1 VARATQCRK
10 TATNFQSSGVKMKK
24 KSFTVMWMPSGNI
37 GPRTFSVPQV
47 YLYISIGL
55 LVFSLLLLLIGGYWG
70 HRLYHNTSELRRQN
84 ANLQHEV
91 KDLDTLRDTMHQL
104 QKDESVIRGFLGV
117 DGDNKE
123 ESSLGQGGE
132 PSTDLSTVA
141 LNDAITF
148 RRLELTEREQATEI
162 VDRAKALQADF
173 RELVEAMWDR
183 RQALDSTPSIVPVRA
198 DSYWFSS
205 GFGWRRSPFTGA
217 KEFHNGLDICS
228 NKGTPIIAPADGVVY
243 RRGHHRYLGKY
254 IRINHGRGI
263 TTTYGHLSAL
273 SVERG
278 QKVKRGDIIG
288 LMGNTGR
295 SVGTHLHYSLKVK
308 TKYVN
313 PFHYILNTRRNR
325 LVDFY
330 KETGGSGK

>member
-1 VARATQCRK
+1 MDNKLTNVLISLAVILVIFAVIMFAFGTQE
-10 TATNFQSSGVKMKK
+10 SV
-24 KSFTVMWMPSGNI
+24 
-37 GPRTFSVPQV
+37 GPFNFSVDQATLV
-47 YLYISIGL
+47 LRFVFVIVGL
-55 LVFSLLLLLIGGYWG
+55 LIAFAIY
-70 HRLYHNTSELRRQN
+70 YFTRQN
-84 ANLQHEV
+84 AAWEIGTRQVVWMAIGAALYAV
-91 KDLDTLRDTMHQL
+91 
-104 QKDESVIRGFLGV
+104 
-117 DGDNKE
+117 
-123 ESSLGQGGE
+123 QGGE
-132 PSTDLSTVA
+132 PSTDLSNVA

-148 RRLELTEREQATEI
+148 RTPALTEREQATEI
-162 VDRAKALQADF
+162 ADRAKALQTDF
-173 RELVEAMWDR
+173 RELVEAMWDQ
-183 RQALDSTPSIVPVRA
+183 RQVLDSTPSIVPVRA

-228 NKGTPIIAPADGVVY
+228 SKGTPIVAPADGVVY
-243 RRGHHRYLGKY
+243 RKGQHRYLGKY

-263 TTTYGHLSAL
+263 TTTYGHLSGL

-288 LMGNTGR
+288 FMGNTGR

-330 KETGGSGK
+330 QETAGGGK

>member
-1 VARATQCRK
+1 
-10 TATNFQSSGVKMKK
+10 MKK
-24 KSFTVMWMPSGNI
+24 KTFTVMWMPSGTV

-55 LVFSLLLLLIGGYWG
+55 LIFSLLLLLIGGYWG
-70 HRLYHNTSELRRQN
+70 HRLYHNTRELRRQN
-84 ANLQHEV
+84 VNLQHEV
-91 KDLDTLRDTMHQL
+91 KDLDTLRETIHQI

-148 RRLELTEREQATEI
+148 RRPALPEREQATEI
-162 VDRAKALQADF
+162 AERAKGLQADF
-173 RELVEAMWDR
+173 RELVEAMWDQ
-183 RQALDSTPSIVPVRA
+183 RQVLDSTPSIVPVRA

-243 RRGHHRYLGKY
+243 RRGQHRYLGKY

-263 TTTYGHLSAL
+263 TTTYGHLSGL

-288 LMGNTGR
+288 FMGNTGR

-330 KETGGSGK
+330 QETAGGGK

>member
-1 VARATQCRK
+1 
-10 TATNFQSSGVKMKK
+10 MKK
-24 KSFTVMWMPSGNI
+24 KTFTVMWMPSGNS
-37 GPRTFSVPQV
+37 GPRTFSVPQA
-47 YLYISIGL
+47 YLYSSIGL
-55 LVFSLLLLLIGGYWG
+55 MVFSLLLLVIGGYWG
-70 HRLYHNTSELRRQN
+70 HRLYRNSSQLRRQN

-91 KDLDTLRDTMHQL
+91 KDLNTLRETIHQI

-117 DGDNKE
+117 DGDKKE
-123 ESSLGQGGE
+123 ENSLGQGGE

-148 RRLELTEREQATEI
+148 SRPQLTETEQATEI
-162 VDRAKALQADF
+162 VDRAKDLQADF
-173 RELVEAMWDR
+173 RELVEAMWDQ
-183 RQALDSTPSIVPVRA
+183 RQVLDSTPSIVPVKA
-198 DSYWFSS
+198 NSYWFSS

-228 NKGTPIIAPADGVVY
+228 DKGTPIVAPADGVVY
-243 RRGHHRYLGKY
+243 KRGQHRYLGKY
-254 IRINHGRGI
+254 IRINHGRGV
-263 TTTYGHLSAL
+263 TTTYGHLSGH

-278 QKVKRGDIIG
+278 QQVKRGEVIG
-288 LMGNTGR
+288 FMGNTGR
-295 SVGTHLHYSLKVK
+295 SVGTHLHYSVRVK

-330 KETGGSGK
+330 QETEGGGK